1 MLCRLCEPEQG
12 CTSPAWTVARR
23 DLAVSHRHDNQ
34 HVKLRRLREGD
45 VIEDGETVLM
55 RGGELG
61 PAVLRTDALR
71 YHTIYGSY
79 GISVFAVRGVTVD
92 ELAQQ
97 PPLVRFARLTLIK
110 VAEVRRAGL
119 RLEPTG
125 RNPRHYTLGFDDLVQ
140 GIAALAGCRHQVVP
154 NPYHDA

>member
-1 MLCRLCEPEQG
+1 VHRDHGMLRRL
-12 CTSPAWTVARR
+12 ARR
-23 DLAVSHRHDNQ
+23 PELVRNSDLAVGPRHDNQ

-45 VIEDGETVLM
+45 VVEDGEIVVV
-55 RGGELG
+55 RGGELDLE
-61 PAVLRTDALR
+61 VLRADALR
-71 YHTIYGSY
+71 YHSVYSSY
-79 GISVFAVRGVTVD
+79 GISVFAVRGTTLD

-97 PPLVRFARLTLIK
+97 VPLVRFARLTLIK

-125 RNPRHYTLGFDDLVQ
+125 RNPCHYTVGFDDLDQ
-140 GIAALAGCRHQVVP
+140 GITALADCGHQVIP